1 MPELKDQT
9 VLITGAAQG
18 LGAAIARVFARQ
30 GARLVL
36 VDMAAEALA
45 ETAQDLPGEPQTI
58 VADLSDAQ
66 ATEGAIAKI
75 EGPIDTVI
83 HNAAILRP
91 EPVTNVSFAT
101 FRATLDV
108 GIQAAF
114 QLTQAVWAGMVQ
126 RGGGALIFV
135 SSQSGIKGF
144 ADETAYC
151 AAKHALEG
159 FSKCLALEGAA
170 HGIVSCTI
178 TPGKAM
184 HTPMSE
190 RNYPPELKADW
201 IDPERLTPA
210 FAEIAT
216 TRDPRLNGMRLNAWE
231 MATSPVSTD

>member
-1 MPELKDQT
+1 MPDLRDQT

-18 LGAAIARVFARQ
+18 LGAAIARAFARQ

-36 VDMAAEALA
+36 IDRAADALTEMAQRLA
-45 ETAQDLPGEPQTI
+45 VAPQAI
-58 VADLSDAQ
+58 VADLADAD
-66 ATEGAIAKI
+66 ATRNAIASLDR
-75 EGPIDTVI
+75 PIDTVI

-91 EPVTNVSFAT
+91 EPIADVSFAT

-108 GIQAAF
+108 GIQAGF
-114 QLTQAVWAGMVQ
+114 QLTQAVWPGMVQ

-159 FSKCLALEGAA
+159 FSKCLALEGAGQ
-170 HGIVSCTI
+170 GIVSCTI

-190 RNYPPELKADW
+190 RNYPPELKAEW
-201 IDPERLTPA
+201 IDPERLAPA

-216 TRDPRLNGMRLNAWE
+216 TRDRRFNGARLNAWE
-231 MATSPVSTD
+231 MATSPVTTN

>member
-1 MPELKDQT
+1 MPALSEQT

-18 LGAAIARVFARQ
+18 LGAAIARAFGRG
-30 GARLVL
+30 GARLIL
-36 VDMAAEALA
+36 MDVDAPGLAAAKSAIAGVARTHAVNLADAAATEAA
-45 ETAQDLPGEPQTI
+45 IAGIGEP
-58 VADLSDAQ
+58 V
-66 ATEGAIAKI
+66 
-75 EGPIDTVI
+75 DTLI
-83 HNAAILRP
+83 HNAAILDP
-91 EPVTNVSFAT
+91 APVDAVSLT
-101 FRATLDV
+101 DFRATLDV

-114 QLTQAVWAGMVQ
+114 QLTRAVWPGMKA
-126 RGGGALIFV
+126 RGGGTLIFV
-135 SSQSGIKGF
+135 SSQSGVRGF

-184 HTPMSE
+184 RTPMSE

-201 IDPERLTPA
+201 IDPERLAPA

-216 TRDPRLNGMRLNAWE
+216 RRDMALSGERLDAWHMCE
-231 MATSPVSTD
+231 PAAT